1 MSFILSIH
9 RHMLVAVCQLLRNI
23 SLGMNKW
30 MLNLVRQLRT
40 RDWLLVYGAYSI
52 PMVTVMLVDT

>member
-40 RDWLLVYGAYSI
+40 RDCLLVYGAYSI